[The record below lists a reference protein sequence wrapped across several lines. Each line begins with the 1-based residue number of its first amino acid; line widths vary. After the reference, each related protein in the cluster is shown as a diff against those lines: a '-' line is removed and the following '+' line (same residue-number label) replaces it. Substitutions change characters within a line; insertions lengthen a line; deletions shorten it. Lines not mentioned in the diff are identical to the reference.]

1 MSDFFLPSAG
11 GTRSPKVSSVQALR
25 HDWLEFP
32 VVAVAFSGPAVGDV
46 NILIEPLVDHD
57 LGLRCGGEPFG
68 IELIVAESASETLV
82 LSVLPR

>member
-32 VVAVAFSGPAVGDV
+32 VVAVAFSGPAVGGCEYTD
-46 NILIEPLVDHD
+46 
-57 LGLRCGGEPFG
+57 
-68 IELIVAESASETLV
+68 
-82 LSVLPR
+82 